1 MENSPKPN
9 SPLAP
14 KTSEIAAQPSPG
26 NPEVEARKRAVQQE
40 KEKRLREREQRKR
53 QREQEK
59 KQRAQARE
67 NAKAMRQDRLAA
79 SQQRGI
85 DRSAGAEQKRAEK
98 SMGVATRD
106 AIRKNKSKTTAGKQ
120 FFSNRSSSN
129 LAVNSSTEINCIG
142 DMVGLNE
149 DMYFKVKIEGLP
161 TMYVNSANREELRKD
176 LVGLLRNPSKAVG
189 DIKRVTS
196 AEVKKRLRLR
206 SQGKE
211 EEEMNESQS
220 DGYYMMTQAKKSAA
234 DAGEDY
240 NDRSVADRHTEK
252 VAKEMG
258 YTHKDYTSDT
268 YYKSRMPGSRLIE
281 SVEMNETYIKFDHP
295 KLKFISKGFIGRKE
309 AERHNDHL
317 VGKEEASHK
326 SFVQKHK
333 DGKFYVV
340 DMNESEVNEAKKTK
354 PSFSRAYN
362 RDKRKEQA
370 ELRRQHDQ
378 NVKSELGIK
387 EEAQL
392 DEDIRAML
400 INEGYSEE
408 DIQYIIDEG
417 LWDSIK
423 SGVKS
428 AADKIK
434 KTTSNIR
441 RKVMNPNKDSLLS
454 KARTKLGLNAKPK
467 PVVAKPKPKPATT
480 VVSSKPAPRKPTY
493 HNNNRKDKI
502 AKTSNTGGVVNR
514 SSKNKS
520 AHVPLSTVNKPKPAA
535 PAPVAT
541 NKPTA
546 TSNISPAALAIAK
559 KYAKT
564 EDVMTST
571 SADSQVKLNPE
582 TGKYEKKRMKRG
594 QINAQTATESV
605 MSKLKNHYTN
615 ESSAYYAG
623 LSKST
628 ADDRK
633 AHFKKHGKKADDDN
647 SAYKPAP
654 GDFGKKTKKSKHT
667 EKAAAMGMGPTDEA
681 CWSKYKQVGMKK
693 KGEKMVPNCVPESY
707 NINENKKGLENKAE
721 KSGMPLGVLK
731 QVYNRGM
738 AAWKTGHRPGTT
750 PEQWGMAR
758 VNSFITKS
766 SGTWGKADK
775 DLAAKVKK

>member
-9 SPLAP
+9 APLAP

-189 DIKRVTS
+189 DIKRVTPQ
-196 AEVKKRLRLR
+196 EVKKRLRLR

-211 EEEMNESQS
+211 EEEMNEAQI
-220 DGYYMMTQAKKSAA
+220 DKM
-234 DAGEDY
+234 
-240 NDRSVADRHTEK
+240 K
-252 VAKEMG
+252 V
-258 YTHKDYTSDT
+258 
-268 YYKSRMPGSRLIE
+268 
-281 SVEMNETYIKFDHP
+281 V
-295 KLKFISKGFIGRKE
+295 SKGFESRNA
-309 AERHNDHL
+309 AELHNDKL
-317 VGKEEASHK
+317 VGSGKASQK
-326 SFVQKHK
+326 SYVHNHK

-340 DMNESEVNEAKKTK
+340 D
-354 PSFSRAYN
+354 
-362 RDKRKEQA
+362 
-370 ELRRQHDQ
+370 
-378 NVKSELGIK
+378 IK
-387 EEAQL
+387 ESSVTRSR
-392 DEDIRAML
+392 I
-400 INEGYSEE
+400 
-408 DIQYIIDEG
+408 
-417 LWDSIK
+417 
-423 SGVKS
+423 SGEMNKAS
-428 AADKIK
+428 GRTQRDREKDAAKA
-434 KTTSNIR
+434 
-441 RKVMNPNKDSLLS
+441 S
-454 KARTKLGLNAKPK
+454 KARHDSDNDLATFRKKNAKVLQSSIDEVTAADVTAAYQRAMMHPQESPERK
-467 PVVAKPKPKPATT
+467 KAMNYYHSVKNRHKHDPIDVGEAT
-480 VVSSKPAPRKPTY
+480 A
-493 HNNNRKDKI
+493 
-502 AKTSNTGGVVNR
+502 
-514 SSKNKS
+514 
-520 AHVPLSTVNKPKPAA
+520 
-535 PAPVAT
+535 
-541 NKPTA
+541 
-546 TSNISPAALAIAK
+546 
-559 KYAKT
+559 
-564 EDVMTST
+564 DV
-571 SADSQVKLNPE
+571 
-582 TGKYEKKRMKRG
+582 
-594 QINAQTATESV
+594 IN
-605 MSKLKNHYTN
+605 KLKEYYTN
-615 ESSAYYAG
+615 ESKAYYAG

-654 GDFGKKTKKSKHT
+654 GDDTAETEPSIHTK
-667 EKAAAMGMGPTDEA
+667 KAAAMGMGPNEA
-681 CWSKYKQVGMKK
+681 GLWANIHAKRKRGERMRK
-693 KGEKMVPNCVPESY
+693 KGEKGAPTPEAIRSAQKESY

>member
-1 MENSPKPN
+1 MENDDLPIKS
-9 SPLAP
+9 
-14 KTSEIAAQPSPG
+14 AAQP
-26 NPEVEARKRAVQQE
+26 NPEIEARKTKIIQDKA
-40 KEKRLREREQRKR
+40 KRIREQEQRKR
-53 QREQEK
+53 QKEQEK
-59 KQRAQARE
+59 KQKAQAAEVAR
-67 NAKAMRQDRLAA
+67 NMRQDRQEADK
-79 SQQRGI
+79 QRSI
-85 DRSAGAEQKRAEK
+85 DRSASADQKKQERRA
-98 SMGVATRD
+98 GVTTRD
-106 AIRKNKSKTTAGKQ
+106 AMRKNKSKTTAGKS
-120 FFSNRSSSN
+120 FFGNRSASN
-129 LAVNSSTEINCIG
+129 LAINASTEINCID

-189 DIKRVTS
+189 DIKRVTPQ
-196 AEVKKRLRLR
+196 EVKKRLRLR

-211 EEEMNESQS
+211 EEEMNESSVTRSRISGEMDKASGRTQIDRKNDLAKAKAARKQS
-220 DGYYMMTQAKKSAA
+220 TKDLEKFRA
-234 DAGEDY
+234 DNAE
-240 NDRSVADRHTEK
+240 
-252 VAKEMG
+252 
-258 YTHKDYTSDT
+258 
-268 YYKSRMPGSRLIE
+268 L
-281 SVEMNETYIKFDHP
+281 
-295 KLKFISKGFIGRKE
+295 LKG
-309 AERHNDHL
+309 
-317 VGKEEASHK
+317 
-326 SFVQKHK
+326 SFV
-333 DGKFYVV
+333 D
-340 DMNESEVNEAKKTK
+340 EAKKTK

-362 RDKRKEQA
+362 RDKKRDQA

-423 SGVKS
+423 SGAKA

-480 VVSSKPAPRKPTY
+480 VVSSKPAPRKPAY

-605 MSKLKNHYTN
+605 MSKLKNHYMD
-615 ESSAYYAG
+615 ESKAYYAG

-633 AHFKKHGKKADDDN
+633 AHFKKHGKKADDNN

-654 GDFGKKTKKSKHT
+654 GDATAETKPSIHT
-667 EKAAAMGMGPTDEA
+667 KKAAAMGMGPKNEA
-681 CWSKYKQVGMKK
+681 GLWANIHAKRKRGEKMRK
-693 KGEKMVPNCVPESY
+693 KGEKGAPTPEAIRSAQKESY

>member
-1 MENSPKPN
+1 MENDDLPIKS
-9 SPLAP
+9 
-14 KTSEIAAQPSPG
+14 AAQP
-26 NPEVEARKRAVQQE
+26 NPEIEARKTKIIQDKA
-40 KEKRLREREQRKR
+40 KRIREQEQRKR
-53 QREQEK
+53 QKEQEK
-59 KQRAQARE
+59 KQKAQAAEVAR
-67 NAKAMRQDRLAA
+67 NMRQDRQEADK
-79 SQQRGI
+79 QRSI
-85 DRSAGAEQKRAEK
+85 DRSASADQKKQERRA
-98 SMGVATRD
+98 GVTTRD
-106 AIRKNKSKTTAGKQ
+106 AMRKNKSKTTAGKS
-120 FFSNRSSSN
+120 FFGNRSASN
-129 LAVNSSTEINCIG
+129 LAINASTEINCID

-189 DIKRVTS
+189 DIKRVTPQ
-196 AEVKKRLRLR
+196 EVKKRLRLR

-211 EEEMNESQS
+211 EEEMNESSVTRSRISGEMDKASGRTQIDRENDLAKAKAARKQS
-220 DGYYMMTQAKKSAA
+220 TKDLEKFRA
-234 DAGEDY
+234 DNAE
-240 NDRSVADRHTEK
+240 
-252 VAKEMG
+252 
-258 YTHKDYTSDT
+258 
-268 YYKSRMPGSRLIE
+268 L
-281 SVEMNETYIKFDHP
+281 
-295 KLKFISKGFIGRKE
+295 LKG
-309 AERHNDHL
+309 
-317 VGKEEASHK
+317 
-326 SFVQKHK
+326 SFV
-333 DGKFYVV
+333 D
-340 DMNESEVNEAKKTK
+340 EAKKTK

-362 RDKRKEQA
+362 RDKKRDQA

-423 SGVKS
+423 SGAKA

-480 VVSSKPAPRKPTY
+480 VVSSKPAPRKPAY

-605 MSKLKNHYTN
+605 MSKLKNHYMD
-615 ESSAYYAG
+615 ESKAYYAG

-633 AHFKKHGKKADDDN
+633 AHFKKHGKKADDNN

-654 GDFGKKTKKSKHT
+654 GDATAETKPSIHT
-667 EKAAAMGMGPTDEA
+667 KKAAAMGMGPKNEA
-681 CWSKYKQVGMKK
+681 GLWANIHAKRKRGEKMRK
-693 KGEKMVPNCVPESY
+693 KGEKGAPTPEAIRSAQKESY

>member
-1 MENSPKPN
+1 MENDDLPIKS
-9 SPLAP
+9 
-14 KTSEIAAQPSPG
+14 AAQP
-26 NPEVEARKRAVQQE
+26 NPEIEARKTKIIQDKA
-40 KEKRLREREQRKR
+40 KRIREQEQRKR
-53 QREQEK
+53 QKEQEK
-59 KQRAQARE
+59 KQKAQAAEVAR
-67 NAKAMRQDRLAA
+67 NMRQDRQEADK
-79 SQQRGI
+79 QRSI
-85 DRSAGAEQKRAEK
+85 DRSASADQKKQERRA
-98 SMGVATRD
+98 GVTTRD
-106 AIRKNKSKTTAGKQ
+106 AMRKNKSKTTAGKS
-120 FFSNRSSSN
+120 FFGNRSASN
-129 LAVNSSTEINCIG
+129 LAINASTEINCID

-189 DIKRVTS
+189 DIKRVTPQ
-196 AEVKKRLRLR
+196 EVKKRLRLR

-211 EEEMNESQS
+211 EEEMNESSVTRSRISGEMDKASGRTQIDRKNDLAKAKAARKQS
-220 DGYYMMTQAKKSAA
+220 TKDLEKFRA
-234 DAGEDY
+234 DNAE
-240 NDRSVADRHTEK
+240 
-252 VAKEMG
+252 
-258 YTHKDYTSDT
+258 
-268 YYKSRMPGSRLIE
+268 L
-281 SVEMNETYIKFDHP
+281 
-295 KLKFISKGFIGRKE
+295 LKG
-309 AERHNDHL
+309 
-317 VGKEEASHK
+317 
-326 SFVQKHK
+326 SFV
-333 DGKFYVV
+333 D
-340 DMNESEVNEAKKTK
+340 EAKKTK

-362 RDKRKEQA
+362 RDKKRDQA

-423 SGVKS
+423 SGAKA

-480 VVSSKPAPRKPTY
+480 VVSSKPAPRKPAY

-605 MSKLKNHYTN
+605 MSKLKNHYMD
-615 ESSAYYAG
+615 ESKAYYAG

-633 AHFKKHGKKADDDN
+633 AHFKKHGKKADDNN

-654 GDFGKKTKKSKHT
+654 GDATAETKPSIHT
-667 EKAAAMGMGPTDEA
+667 KKAAAMGMGPKNEA
-681 CWSKYKQVGMKK
+681 GLWANIHAKRKRGERMRK
-693 KGEKMVPNCVPESY
+693 KGEKGAPTPEAIRSAQKESY
-707 NINENKKGLENKAE
+707 NINENKKGLQNKAE

>member
-1 MENSPKPN
+1 MENDDLPIKS
-9 SPLAP
+9 
-14 KTSEIAAQPSPG
+14 AAQP
-26 NPEVEARKRAVQQE
+26 NPEIEARKTKIIQDKA
-40 KEKRLREREQRKR
+40 KRIREQEQRKR
-53 QREQEK
+53 QKEQEK
-59 KQRAQARE
+59 KQKAQAAEVAR
-67 NAKAMRQDRLAA
+67 NMRQDRQEADK
-79 SQQRGI
+79 QRSI
-85 DRSAGAEQKRAEK
+85 DRSASADQKKQERRA
-98 SMGVATRD
+98 GVTTRD
-106 AIRKNKSKTTAGKQ
+106 AMRKNKSKTTAGKS
-120 FFSNRSSSN
+120 FFGNRSASN
-129 LAVNSSTEINCIG
+129 LAINASTEINCID

-189 DIKRVTS
+189 DIKRVTPQ
-196 AEVKKRLRLR
+196 EVKKRLRLR

-211 EEEMNESQS
+211 EEEMNESSVTRSRISGEMDKASGRTQIDRKNDLAKAKAARKQS
-220 DGYYMMTQAKKSAA
+220 TKDLEKFRA
-234 DAGEDY
+234 DNAE
-240 NDRSVADRHTEK
+240 
-252 VAKEMG
+252 
-258 YTHKDYTSDT
+258 
-268 YYKSRMPGSRLIE
+268 L
-281 SVEMNETYIKFDHP
+281 
-295 KLKFISKGFIGRKE
+295 LKG
-309 AERHNDHL
+309 
-317 VGKEEASHK
+317 
-326 SFVQKHK
+326 SFV
-333 DGKFYVV
+333 D
-340 DMNESEVNEAKKTK
+340 EAKKTK

-362 RDKRKEQA
+362 RDKKRDQA

-423 SGVKS
+423 SGAKA

-480 VVSSKPAPRKPTY
+480 VVSSKPAPRKPAY

-605 MSKLKNHYTN
+605 MSKLKNHYMD
-615 ESSAYYAG
+615 ESKAYYAG

-633 AHFKKHGKKADDDN
+633 AHFKKHGKKADDNN

-654 GDFGKKTKKSKHT
+654 GDATAETKPSIHT
-667 EKAAAMGMGPTDEA
+667 KKAAAMGMGPTDEA
-681 CWSKYKQVGMKK
+681 CWDSHKQIGMKK
-693 KGEKMVPNCVPESY
+693 KGKKMVPNCVPKNESY
-707 NINENKKGLENKAE
+707 NINENKKGLQNKAE